1 MTSFSIIFG
10 ILTVVLLVL
19 VAGLVRVVGD
29 KYALSAETQRKLV
42 HVSVGIFALILPLF
56 LDRKSFTVFAL
67 FALAALL
74 LLRVAPIRKT
84 YGAAVHS
91 VERSSWGDILFL
103 VSVSVLF
110 FLAAGDPILYVL
122 PLAVVTISDACAAVI
137 GTEYGRRKFGTKDRT
152 KSIEGTTVFFIVTWI
167 VCVIIM
173 ILTPSIERENI
184 IPLATIIAAFSAL
197 VEASS
202 WRGLDN
208 LFVPL
213 GIFALL
219 AFNPTNLIMQ
229 LLLAALFIVIMVA
242 SSIGASF
249 LNLSAHACRSTVI
262 CLFLTVGLTSIFYA
276 IFPLAALIANISLR
290 NKTHPSDDTDLQL
303 IVVMTLVGVFWL
315 VAGRVTGYIAIEF
328 YTITFAALLAGL
340 LMLHFT
346 DSSKRVRWL
355 AAITISGLV
364 FILENILIVFG
375 NTNISWLNRPSAWAI
390 SALAILSCVGIT
402 FFNRVTQRHIIYK
415 ITLVATLICTIGLLL
430 AIQNSQKP
438 VTFAQYFIQKI

>member
-328 YTITFAALLAGL
+328 YTITFAALLA
-340 LMLHFT
+340 FT

-355 AAITISGLV
+355 AAITVSGLV

-402 FFNRVTQRHIIYK
+402 FVNRVTQRHIIYK
-415 ITLVATLICTIGLLL
+415 ITFVATLICTIGLLL

-438 VTFAQYFIQKI
+438 VTFAQYFIQ